1 MNAIFFS
8 ILAIFSLFVFMNLG
22 KIKASKKQMDRNDR
36 IKWGNRRRKS
46 FFKNRSSI
54 QKATV
59 KKALNLIFR
68 VAK

>member
-22 KIKASKKQMDRNDR
+22 KIKASKKQMDRGDR

-46 FFKNRSSI
+46 FFKNRSTI
-54 QKATV
+54 IEGKAEEV
-59 KKALNLIFR
+59 KDDTEK
-68 VAK
+68 

>member
-46 FFKNRSSI
+46 IFKNRSTI
-54 QKATV
+54 IEGKAEEV
-59 KKALNLIFR
+59 KDDTEK
-68 VAK
+68 

>member
-22 KIKASKKQMDRNDR
+22 KIRASKKQMDRDDR

-46 FFKNRSSI
+46 FFKNRSTI
-54 QKATV
+54 IEGKAEEV
-59 KKALNLIFR
+59 KDD
-68 VAK
+68 AKK

>member
-22 KIKASKKQMDRNDR
+22 KIKASKKQMDRDDR

-46 FFKNRSSI
+46 FFKNRSTI
-54 QKATV
+54 IEGKAEEV
-59 KKALNLIFR
+59 KDETEK
-68 VAK
+68 

>member
-22 KIKASKKQMDRNDR
+22 KIKASNKQMDRDDR

-46 FFKNRSSI
+46 FFKNRSTI
-54 QKATV
+54 IEGKAEEV
-59 KKALNLIFR
+59 KDDTEK
-68 VAK
+68 

>member
-46 FFKNRSSI
+46 FFKNRSTI
-54 QKATV
+54 IEGKAEEV
-59 KKALNLIFR
+59 KDDTEK
-68 VAK
+68 